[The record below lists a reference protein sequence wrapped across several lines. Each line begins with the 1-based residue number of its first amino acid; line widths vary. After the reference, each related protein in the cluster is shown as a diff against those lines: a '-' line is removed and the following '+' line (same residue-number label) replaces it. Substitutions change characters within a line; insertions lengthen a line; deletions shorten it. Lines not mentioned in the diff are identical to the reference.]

1 MTDAAITFAGFG
13 LAHRRAGREE
23 TLLHGVDL
31 ALPTHGFYAFVG
43 ASGGGKSSVLRLLA
57 GLVEPREPAPRVAG
71 DLVVLGHSLAK
82 GFPAALRGDVAAILQ
97 DEGLLDERSP
107 RANVELALRQADRSP
122 LLAAGLLAVVGL
134 DHAPDETAR
143 LSGGMRKRLAV
154 ARALASSPRLLLC
167 DEPTAGLDPAGA
179 RTIAALL
186 RQAHDQ
192 DRQRTTLVV
201 THDLPAFAG
210 TLDGVLVLDR
220 GRRTLRLE
228 GPGYEPT
235 AADTAA
241 APGDG
246 PVAASEALHGVRT
259 LLLQAAAFGESLL
272 EAVRRLPPFELAET
286 ARATWRACVEPAPFV
301 ALGGAVLGG
310 LATFFA
316 LQNNPLH
323 GGMESALLTGTGKV
337 ALAVLV
343 PLLAGFFFCARVVAG
358 ATARL
363 GAMKRTNQI
372 AALQM
377 MGARPA
383 DLLLTPMVW
392 AMAIGMPVATFAACV
407 AASFAAMAAAA
418 AASGTTA
425 GGFVHPWLA
434 ALTGRDAV
442 VVVGKAALSGLL
454 VAVASWHLGIGP
466 KRSSAD
472 VGEAVDRA
480 IVAAMAIV
488 LAVHAIVTFAEY
500 A

>member
-57 GLVEPREPAPRVAG
+57 GLVEPREPAPRVFG
-71 DLVVLGHSLAK
+71 DLVELGHSFAG
-82 GFPAALRGDVAAILQ
+82 GFPASLRGDVAAILQ
-97 DEGLLDERSP
+97 DAGLPDARPP
-107 RANVELALRQADRSP
+107 RANLERALRLADRSP
-122 LLAAGLLAVVGL
+122 RLAAGLLAVVGL

-192 DRQRTTLVV
+192 DPRRTTLVV

-210 TLDGVLVLDR
+210 KLDGVLVLDR

-241 APGDG
+241 ASGDG
-246 PVAASEALHGVRT
+246 PVAASEALHGLRT
-259 LLLQAAAFGESLL
+259 VLLQAAAFGESLL
-272 EAVRRLPPFELAET
+272 AAVRRLPPFELGET

-301 ALGGAVLGG
+301 ALGGGVLGG

-392 AMAIGMPVATFAACV
+392 AMAIGMPVVTFAACV
-407 AASFAAMAAAA
+407 AASFAALAAAA

-425 GGFVHPWLA
+425 GGFVHAWLD
-434 ALTGRDAV
+434 ALTGRDAAV
-442 VVVGKAALSGLL
+442 VIGKASLSGVL
-454 VAVASWHLGIGP
+454 VAVASWHLGTGP

-472 VGEAVDRA
+472 VGAAVDRS

-488 LAVHAIVTFAEY
+488 LAVHATATFAEY